1 MIPENLATQ
10 KNGIQ
15 KIQKIQN
22 PENSENF
29 EKQNP

>member
-1 MIPENLATQ
+1 MIPEKLAMQ
-10 KNGIQ
+10 KNG
-15 KIQKIQN
+15 IQKIQN